1 MFPFLASALL
11 SLRRQPL
18 DQPVGP
24 LDAGSP
30 ASEPRRHLSL
40 VPPVSVPVP
49 PAVAIPITMSNG
61 GPSPISRALDAML
74 TVLKRFVQ
82 PPLMPLPPPPPLPPA
97 TVLLASVVERTV
109 GLGSR
114 VGTDLRGPFS
124 VAAIKGLRVEGVVR
138 FEVWGHTPSEVGQA
152 VEDLIKH
159 LLEDPEGL
167 RASGF
172 LRAALKSNGL
182 SENIF
187 AEDAWRQSVEFDVLF
202 EFPYIDSDDADSII
216 ARIPID
222 FIGEFNES
230 TLVVDEMARWDNELA
245 PALQLRGPLS
255 IGALSTLAFIPA
267 NEPTGTV
274 NITDDALAGME
285 ADGIPQ
291 TVLTALA
298 LEGTKDKEV
307 GGEDAFVAFLESK
320 IAVPDTTAH
329 KAVILKHAATSKPVA
344 MGDWDENGIPD
355 EYQSLQFRVKPS
367 IKLAGVTDRFEIT
380 YQDPNFDNVAILY
393 LRAASGLTT

>member
-1 MFPFLASALL
+1 
-11 SLRRQPL
+11 
-18 DQPVGP
+18 
-24 LDAGSP
+24 
-30 ASEPRRHLSL
+30 
-40 VPPVSVPVP
+40 
-49 PAVAIPITMSNG
+49 
-61 GPSPISRALDAML
+61 ML

-202 EFPYIDSDDADSII
+202 EFPYIDSADADSII

-230 TLVVDEMARWDNELA
+230 TLVGDEMARWDNELA
-245 PALQLRGPLS
+245 PALQLRGPHAQVTFGSLAQFLA
-255 IGALSTLAFIPA
+255 ALRSFK
-267 NEPTGTV
+267 
-274 NITDDALAGME
+274 ITDDALAGME

-320 IAVPDTTAH
+320 IGVPDTTAH

>member
-1 MFPFLASALL
+1 
-11 SLRRQPL
+11 
-18 DQPVGP
+18 
-24 LDAGSP
+24 
-30 ASEPRRHLSL
+30 
-40 VPPVSVPVP
+40 
-49 PAVAIPITMSNG
+49 MSNG

-274 NITDDALAGME
+274 NITRTFDGAAGPPASHLTLPDFVADVSGETPVNRHAQVTFGSLAQFLAALRSFKITDDALAGME

-320 IAVPDTTAH
+320 IGVPDTTAH